1 MQMLNKFIL
10 CLSREY
16 HKGCLLIW
24 WLEGGYHKGWQLY
37 IVKGEE
43 GQIVS

>member
-1 MQMLNKFIL
+1 MQILSTFIL
-10 CLSREY
+10 RLSCEY
-16 HKGCLLIW
+16 HKECLLIW